1 MISVKLKLNMYRCYK
16 NGTYPLVFQIIQN
29 RRKKLIY
36 TGYRLF
42 PKEFDNVNGVV
53 CAVEGSSF
61 SICEANTMN
70 SRLKEERIRIYKEF
84 EDRMVH
90 SSCKENYGS
99 LSFPLDRYCSRFK
112 LLPYFDKQIRDKE
125 YAGKDGTASAYKS
138 TRNSLARFC
147 DEKVD
152 MCEIDREWIHC
163 YERFL
168 VDKKVCVNTI
178 RYYMR
183 NFKSVY
189 NRALRE
195 GLSGACND
203 PFGAVRTSPSCTV
216 KRALTREQ
224 MRAISKLDLSSYPDL
239 ERSRDLYLFSFYAQG
254 IAFVDI
260 AFLLKKNIISE
271 VIYYERQK
279 TNRLIRIPM
288 VEELQGII
296 KRYEAPTGEYLFSI
310 IDNSLEQS
318 AYLQYRKELRKINN
332 HLRKIGIMAGI
343 PVPLTTYT
351 ARHTWATLA
360 RDSGA
365 SLSAIS
371 VGLGHSSETVTAI
384 YLKELDIDVLRK
396 VNQKVA
402 GLI

>member
-1 MISVKLKLNMYRCYK
+1 M
-16 NGTYPLVFQIIQN
+16 
-29 RRKKLIY
+29 
-36 TGYRLF
+36 
-42 PKEFDNVNGVV
+42 
-53 CAVEGSSF
+53 
-61 SICEANTMN
+61 
-70 SRLKEERIRIYKEF
+70 
-84 EDRMVH
+84 
-90 SSCKENYGS
+90 
-99 LSFPLDRYCSRFK
+99 
-112 LLPYFDKQIRDKE
+112 
-125 YAGKDGTASAYKS
+125 
-138 TRNSLARFC
+138 
-147 DEKVD
+147 
-152 MCEIDREWIHC
+152 
-163 YERFL
+163 
-168 VDKKVCVNTI
+168 
-178 RYYMR
+178 
-183 NFKSVY
+183 
-189 NRALRE
+189 
-195 GLSGACND
+195 
-203 PFGAVRTSPSCTV
+203 
-216 KRALTREQ
+216 
-224 MRAISKLDLSSYPDL
+224 
-239 ERSRDLYLFSFYAQG
+239 
-254 IAFVDI
+254 
-260 AFLLKKNIISE
+260 
-271 VIYYERQK
+271 IYYERQK

>member
-1 MISVKLKLNMYRCYK
+1 
-16 NGTYPLVFQIIQN
+16 
-29 RRKKLIY
+29 
-36 TGYRLF
+36 
-42 PKEFDNVNGVV
+42 
-53 CAVEGSSF
+53 
-61 SICEANTMN
+61 
-70 SRLKEERIRIYKEF
+70 
-84 EDRMVH
+84 
-90 SSCKENYGS
+90 
-99 LSFPLDRYCSRFK
+99 
-112 LLPYFDKQIRDKE
+112 
-125 YAGKDGTASAYKS
+125 
-138 TRNSLARFC
+138 
-147 DEKVD
+147 